1 MSDAATQHRELH
13 HAAPEP
19 GRYEPMNPKWLA
31 DFRFDAHSGLMSDI
45 A

>member
-1 MSDAATQHRELH
+1 MSATASRHREVH

-19 GRYEPMNPKWLA
+19 GGYEPINPKCLA
-31 DFRFDAHSGLMSDI
+31 DFRFDAHSGLASDI